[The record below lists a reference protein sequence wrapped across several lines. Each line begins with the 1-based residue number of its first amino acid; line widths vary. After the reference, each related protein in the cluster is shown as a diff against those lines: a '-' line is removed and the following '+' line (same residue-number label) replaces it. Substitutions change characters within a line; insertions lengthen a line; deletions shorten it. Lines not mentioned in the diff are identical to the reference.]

1 MIMVMETH
9 KATYAITMATETYK
23 STQSPWPG
31 GEKKKEKNNNRC
43 LSSYTLDGRP
53 DTAFGDREIQ
63 HTNITSVNVALYIKL
78 MFF

>member
-31 GEKKKEKNNNRC
+31 GEKKKGKKKKKKKN
-43 LSSYTLDGRP
+43 G
-53 DTAFGDREIQ
+53 
-63 HTNITSVNVALYIKL
+63 V
-78 MFF
+78 

>member
-31 GEKKKEKNNNRC
+31 GEKKEEEKN
-43 LSSYTLDGRP
+43 G
-53 DTAFGDREIQ
+53 
-63 HTNITSVNVALYIKL
+63 V
-78 MFF
+78 

>member
-1 MIMVMETH
+1 MTRGRKKE
-9 KATYAITMATETYK
+9 
-23 STQSPWPG
+23 
-31 GEKKKEKNNNRC
+31 GEKKKKKKKRC